1 MKILACQLS
10 ASGPQPL
17 SLAAETLDAASA
29 QLPGGLYTTFR
40 TFQNGQRA
48 LGLNAHLRR
57 LYKKNPPAL
66 TPQEMRKNLTEL
78 LRAGEAGEWRVRL
91 IVAEEPPAAGTCF
104 ALLESFSPPPAS
116 LYQNGV
122 RARTLTM
129 ARATPRMKT
138 TAFIAA
144 SAEARQLLT
153 GGIYEIIMLHA
164 DGGAREG
171 LTSNFYLLRG
181 QTLFTAQNGI
191 LPGITRRA
199 VLRLARKLGLKICY
213 QPPRLGEAFDEA
225 LLSSSSR
232 GIVPIVEIDG
242 KPVGS
247 GLPGPLANRLINAYN
262 DYVLR
267 RSTPIK
273 NAD

>member
-1 MKILACQLS
+1 MKIFTCQLS

-17 SLAAETLDAASA
+17 TLTAETLDAASA
-29 QLPGGLYTTFR
+29 QLPDGLYTTFR
-40 TFQNGQRA
+40 TFQNGQHV

-66 TPQEMRKNLTEL
+66 APREIRKNLTEL

-91 IVAEEPPAAGTCF
+91 IVAEEPPAAGSCF

-129 ARATPRMKT
+129 ARATPRLKT
-138 TAFIAA
+138 TTFIAA
-144 SAEARQLLT
+144 SAEARRLLT

-213 QPPRLGEAFDEA
+213 QPPRLDEPFDEA

-232 GIVPIVEIDG
+232 GIVPIVEINE
-242 KPVGS
+242 KPVGN
-247 GLPGPLANRLINAYN
+247 GQPGPITNRLIAAYN
-262 DYVLR
+262 QYAAQR
-267 RSTPIK
+267 AEKI
-273 NAD
+273 